1 MRTYQKMILTA
12 WVAVVSMTAAQAK
25 DIRGLAEFVRPA
37 YTAMNFAMLCAR
49 ENPFFLM
56 DASGPRGTAVQ
67 YAEHVKDET
76 IDSLSPDE
84 AVAVLKA
91 AADAAR
97 SESKRELYRL
107 AQPTDDATIRA
118 IREWCDSKAKNF
130 ILDFIRQHES
140 EHVKALEFL
149 LRAKQ

>member
-1 MRTYQKMILTA
+1 MA
-12 WVAVVSMTAAQAK
+12 VAAGLALGAAPAAQAA
-25 DIRGLAEFVRPA
+25 DIPALAEFVRPA

-118 IREWCDSKAKNF
+118 IREWCDSKAKKF
-130 ILDFIRQHES
+130 ILDFMHRHDS
-140 EHVKALEFL
+140 EHLQALEFL
-149 LRAKQ
+149 HRAKQ